1 MTPQATLVAS
11 KLTNSKQKKLETAT
25 TEIIFKK
32 VGLDELQDYIN
43 TKNAGTNNYYSLND
57 FLQEKFENSK
67 KKTLIIANLSNQKI
81 GNKNSEQ
88 LLDLKGAIFTGSLI
102 ENTIFHSCDLESAR
116 FCDMH
121 LKNVE
126 FINSNINFVDFRRAD
141 LNSCKFG
148 DNYRQSP
155 WNLTEGIKLSS
166 TASCIRIYADIKN
179 EIAKK
184 NEQKR
189 LIENKRL
196 ELRELR
202 NQTPLLSQ
210 FAVLFSLGQISLKY
224 KKLRRELY
232 KMQKGIFY
240 TNHMIHTSFQNVFRS
255 ESCVFDPILLKEE
268 ENFDKIIT
276 KKFMPISRQNLMD
289 YLKKIKKS
297 KNLSL
302 NEFASELYLETHPHH
317 NKNDKNIRIIADLSS
332 KINVFGNNEWNRI
345 DLSDIDFSNTDL
357 SEVVFA
363 GSNLRKCN
371 FKGANLSRANFE
383 STLLQ
388 ESIFDNSILTNSNF
402 YYADLS
408 NSHFTNSDM
417 TRARLDWST
426 ADSAILSTVNLQR
439 TRAPN
444 AHWRNVKI
452 TNSNMDYSDFSGTD
466 FRSSNFTN
474 NSCFH
479 SLFERGYFR
488 EANFTDCNFNNSIF
502 NHANLVHSIWDKCN
516 ARRVEMM
523 HSDLSEIKISESCNF
538 EKSNFSYSKLNS
550 IKAPRAHFVNTIMN
564 HVKINEGNL
573 AASNLNGAIIRFAHL
588 ENCIFNESNCAN
600 VDFTGSKFDNIRMMK
615 SNLNDAIFASC
626 LVHES
631 QFNKTNFENADFR
644 NSKFKNS
651 ILDGINGNRIKVNHN
666 TKIQECS
673 FKDLDGQ
680 LYHYDE
686 DNFMDIIFIEQVIAN
701 TEKSIRAEFLY
712 KLGPF
717 AFILRLTRSKYKI
730 SKDVV
735 KRLHNFTLSNQ
746 KENKKRIK
754 KLLAEKTP
762 TKDAHKFKFVNL
774 LK

>member
-1 MTPQATLVAS
+1 MTL
-11 KLTNSKQKKLETAT
+11 QKKRVATKSTNPIKKKTAT
-25 TEIIFKK
+25 TMPEIIFKK
-32 VGLDELQDYIN
+32 VGTDELQDYIDA
-43 TKNAGTNNYYSLND
+43 KNSGTNSYYSLND
-57 FLQEKFENSK
+57 FLHEQGKH
-67 KKTLIIANLSNQKI
+67 KKTIIIADLSHQKI
-81 GNKNSEQ
+81 GSKNSKQ
-88 LLDLKGAIFTGSLI
+88 LLDLKGAIFSGSLI
-102 ENTIFHSCDLESAR
+102 ENTTFYSCDLESSR

-126 FINSNINFVDFRRAD
+126 FIKSNINFIDFRRAD

-148 DNYRQSP
+148 NNYRQSP
-155 WNLTEGIKLSS
+155 WNLTEGIRLSS

-202 NQTPLLSQ
+202 RKTPLLLQ
-210 FAVLFSLGQISLKY
+210 LGILFSLGHISFKY

-240 TNHMIHTSFQNVFRS
+240 TNHMIHTSFENIFRS
-255 ESCVFDPILLKEE
+255 ESCIFDPILLKEE
-268 ENFDKIIT
+268 ENFDTIIT

-289 YLKKIKKS
+289 YLKKRKKS

-302 NEFASELYLETHPHH
+302 NDFASELYLKAHPHH
-317 NKNDKNIRIIADLSS
+317 DKNDKTTRIIADLSS

-345 DLSDIDFSNTDL
+345 DLSGIDFSNADL
-357 SEVVFA
+357 SEVVFS

-371 FKGANLSRANFE
+371 FKDANLSRANFE

-388 ESIFDNSILTNSNF
+388 DSIFDSSILTNSNF

-408 NSHFTNSDM
+408 NAHLANSDM
-417 TRARLDWST
+417 NQARMDWSV
-426 ADSAILSTVNLQR
+426 ADNAILSTVNLQN

-466 FRSSNFTN
+466 FRGSQFTKIN
-474 NSCFH
+474 CFH
-479 SLFERGYFR
+479 ALFKRGYFKQV
-488 EANFTDCNFNNSIF
+488 NFTDCNFNDSIF
-502 NHANLVHSIWDKCN
+502 NHAHLALSIWDKCS
-516 ARRVEMM
+516 AKCIEMM
-523 HSDLSEIKISESCNF
+523 YSDLSEIKISESCDF
-538 EKSNFSYSKLNS
+538 EEANFSYSKLNG
-550 IKAPRAHFVNTIMN
+550 IKAPRARFAKTIMN
-564 HVKINEGNL
+564 HVKIDDGRL
-573 AASNLNGAIIRFAHL
+573 AASNLKGAIIRFAIL
-588 ENCIFNESNCAN
+588 DNCIFNESNCEN
-600 VDFTGSKFDNIRMMK
+600 VDFTGSKFNNLRMMK
-615 SNLNDAIFASC
+615 SKLNDSIFVSC
-626 LVHES
+626 SACES
-631 QFNKTNFENADFR
+631 QFNKTNFENADCR

-651 ILDGINGNRIKVNHN
+651 ILDGINGNKIKVNHN
-666 TKIQECS
+666 TKIQDCS

-701 TEKSIRAEFLY
+701 TEKSARAEFLH

-717 AFILRLTRSKYKI
+717 APILRLTCSKYKI
-730 SKDVV
+730 SKGAV
-735 KRLHNFTLSNQ
+735 KRLHSITLSNQ

-754 KLLAEKTP
+754 KLLAENP
-762 TKDAHKFKFVNL
+762 PSKDAHKFKFANL
-774 LK
+774 VK